1 MVKHGVDYKTIVE
14 TWLEDKATHENKAP
28 KKDEK
33 WPTKENGFYI
43 KPDGTDKRI
52 RDKPDYDGLS
62 DYLIKEKYLK
72 CDDSRVYI
80 WKGKS
85 YKSISFL
92 ALKNIT
98 NELIKPNESAQM
110 ITNFYNKALIKSYV
124 DFEEYR
130 EPVGYLN
137 CNNGLL
143 NVRSGKLV
151 KHDPKN
157 FIRYV
162 LDHDYNK
169 DAKCPIFTRSLE
181 LVTNGDKELQK
192 LIAQVFGYCIAGG
205 HPLAHKAFM
214 FYGEGGNGKSTILT
228 ALSNLVGSAN
238 AARIPLTLFDKPF
251 SMISLDGKLVNLIDE
266 TPKFN
271 INPEAFKNVVS
282 GGYVRAAHKGKPEVD
297 LKVNARIVFACNKL
311 PNFKDDSDG
320 MIRRLVV
327 IPFNHRI
334 KDIEADKNIDYKIGH
349 EMSGILNFALEGLR
363 DLIENN
369 YNFADGAAT
378 KDAFEQYK
386 VESDSVYYF
395 FTEHTEFLD
404 GPNGAEIFNST
415 SDLYNSYKTMCKA
428 EGLYALGMRMFSNTA
443 GKYYKKMYRSIDL
456 NLENKDRQLFG
467 QGRGIKRFRVKTK
480 AYR

>member
-1 MVKHGVDYKTIVE
+1 M
-14 TWLEDKATHENKAP
+14 
-28 KKDEK
+28 
-33 WPTKENGFYI
+33 
-43 KPDGTDKRI
+43 
-52 RDKPDYDGLS
+52 
-62 DYLIKEKYLK
+62 
-72 CDDSRVYI
+72 
-80 WKGKS
+80 
-85 YKSISFL
+85 
-92 ALKNIT
+92 
-98 NELIKPNESAQM
+98 
-110 ITNFYNKALIKSYV
+110 ALIKSYV
-124 DFEEYR
+124 DFEEHK

-143 NVRSGKLV
+143 NVKSGKL
-151 KHDPKN
+151 KPHDPKN
-157 FIRYV
+157 FLRYV

-169 DAKCPIFTRSLE
+169 EAKCPIFQRSLE
-181 LVTNGDKELQK
+181 LVTNKDKDLQR

-205 HPLAHKAFM
+205 HPLAHKAFL

-238 AARIPLTLFDKPF
+238 SARIPLTLFDKPF

-320 MIRRLVV
+320 MMRRLVV

-334 KDIEADKNIDYKIGH
+334 KDQEADKNIDYKINT
-349 EMSGILNFALEGLR
+349 EMSGVLNFALKGLR

-404 GPNGAEIFNST
+404 GPSGGDVFNST
-415 SDLYNSYKTMCKA
+415 SDLYASYKDMCKA
-428 EGLYALGMRMFSNTA
+428 EGLYALSMRMFSVTA
-443 GKYYKKMYRSIDL
+443 AKYYKKMYKTIGLD
-456 NLENKDRQLFG
+456 LENKDRQLFG
-467 QGRGIKRFRVKTK
+467 QSRGIKRFQVKTK
-480 AYR
+480 QYR